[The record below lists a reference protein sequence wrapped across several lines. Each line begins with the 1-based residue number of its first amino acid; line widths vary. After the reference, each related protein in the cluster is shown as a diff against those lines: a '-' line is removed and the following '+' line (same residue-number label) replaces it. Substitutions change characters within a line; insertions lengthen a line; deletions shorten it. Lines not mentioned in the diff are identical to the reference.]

1 MEHRSRRTQAGR
13 SPGVTRRTLRLGVIA
28 DTHGLYDPAV
38 EPHFASVSEIL
49 HAGDIGGKDVIQCL
63 RRSLRYQET
72 LMAMKEAGGHAV
84 SCFDVEA

>member
-1 MEHRSRRTQAGR
+1 MSSSACAG
-13 SPGVTRRTLRLGVIA
+13 
-28 DTHGLYDPAV
+28 
-38 EPHFASVSEIL
+38 
-49 HAGDIGGKDVIQCL
+49 L

>member
-1 MEHRSRRTQAGR
+1 
-13 SPGVTRRTLRLGVIA
+13 VIA

-49 HAGDIGGKDVIQCL
+49 HAGDMAGRMSSSACAGL